1 MEAAAKVNLKLLI
14 NKNSK
19 RVLFAEACK
28 DFVDFLFNILTLPF
42 GNVVRLLKGEG
53 MAGSLPS
60 LYSSIENL
68 SNNYIQPD
76 QHKAFLLKPKVAVP
90 GPKVPLLLPGVKAF
104 TYRETQLYCSG
115 CLGYTRATAYV
126 YEEAGSCERCLAHGK
141 IEYLNEEGYVKG
153 TVTYMVM
160 DDLEVKPMFTTSFI
174 SLLND
179 LNAKEVGSIEEKV
192 VEFGMDEGVKLLA
205 ASLKSKSVLTD
216 VFMSRPSEIIE
227 NNELETRMGRVRL
240 VSPVA
245 GTAIIPR
252 LRRPKET

>member
-160 DDLEVKPMFTTSFI
+160 DDLE
-174 SLLND
+174 
-179 LNAKEVGSIEEKV
+179 
-192 VEFGMDEGVKLLA
+192 GVKLLA